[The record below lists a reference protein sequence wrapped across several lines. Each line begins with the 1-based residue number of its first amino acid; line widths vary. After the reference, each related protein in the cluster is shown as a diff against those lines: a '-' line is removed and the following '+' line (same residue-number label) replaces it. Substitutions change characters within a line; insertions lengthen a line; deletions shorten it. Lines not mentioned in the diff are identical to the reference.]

1 MTSQS
6 QITLPK
12 NILHC
17 PHSLKNLY
25 HQSKNLK
32 EGIGLNMSYV
42 AFILLIFLISRFILL
57 LLPSVQFSHSVMFDS
72 VTPWT
77 AACQASLSIT
87 SSWSLL
93 KLMSIE
99 LVMSSNHLIPCH
111 PFFSHLQSFPVSGSF
126 QMSQLFESGGQSIS
140 VSASTS
146 ALPMNTQD

>member
-25 HQSKNLK
+25 HQSRNLK

-99 LVMSSNHLIPCH
+99 LVMSSNHLIPSSLLL
-111 PFFSHLQSFPVSGSF
+111 PPSVFPSIRVFSN
-126 QMSQLFESGGQSIS
+126 E
-140 VSASTS
+140 S
-146 ALPMNTQD
+146 ALLIRWPKY